1 MHPELFSIGP
11 FTVHSYGVLLAVSF
25 ILGIFI
31 AIKKGEKRDIK
42 SDEIIN
48 IGFIIIISSI
58 IGARLFYVLFHLS
71 EFEGRWLYTFWPVQ
85 EDGTVGL
92 GGLIL
97 LGGFIAALLSSI
109 VYIVHKKLNF
119 WKLAD
124 SIAPGFALGIFLTRI
139 GCYLNGCCFGKE
151 CHLSWAVKFPAGSPA
166 GSIMGDLSLH
176 PTQLYSS
183 LYALIIFLILMLLD
197 RFNIFDGISIGLF
210 FILYGISRFIVDF
223 FRYYEE
229 QMIVL
234 AGLGFNQLV
243 SLFMLFTGVVI
254 IFYRHYTKKIDKVN
268 T

>member
-11 FTVHSYGVLLAVSF
+11 FTVHSYGVLLAISF

-48 IGFIIIISSI
+48 VGFIIIISSI

-109 VYIVHKKLNF
+109 VYILYKKLNF

-124 SIAPGFALGIFLTRI
+124 SMIPGFALGIFLTRI

-151 CHLSWAVKFPAGSPA
+151 CHLPWAVKFPPGSPA
-166 GSIMGDLSLH
+166 GSTMGDLSLH

-183 LYALIIFLILMLLD
+183 LYALIIFFILMMLD
-197 RFNIFDGISIGLF
+197 RFKLLDGITTGMF

-223 FRYYEE
+223 FRFYEE
-229 QMIVL
+229 QMFIL
-234 AGLGFNQLV
+234 TGLGVNQLV
-243 SLFMLFTGVVI
+243 SLFMFLTGVVI
-254 IFYRHYTKKIDKVN
+254 IFYRQYAKKSDKLS